1 MKPYYIAEAVIF
13 LLAVLFFA
21 IVFLLP
27 VWVVTLV
34 FPTKSVYVVCIG
46 GFLAIAAAARLSLL
60 GSRLS
65 GGSQAFKKLQ
75 AESRNRG
82 PVYEQA
88 KRKLSIS
95 LVDAIRNGVR
105 RQL

>member
-82 PVYEQA
+82 RCMNKPRESSQSHWLMPSGMA
-88 KRKLSIS
+88 
-95 LVDAIRNGVR
+95 
-105 RQL
+105 